1 MAKAIKTETAQTP
14 APNAPIGETEC
25 ALIAQTAQ
33 QPRPGDQPGAAR
45 LRAAVDIAAI
55 RFMHDGLLRVGVAAD
70 VHWHDLQRTED
81 GSGLLTTPKSK
92 TNPAGYVVYVTARA
106 MSALDE
112 MRCIKQAL
120 GIDDTDDRIFQMGSK
135 QLTQRIRDACSF
147 AGLKGKYG
155 GSSPRIG
162 MMQDLVRSGV
172 PISDLTAA
180 ARSNNPAMTAGFMYR
195 ISASRGAV
203 AQ

>member
-1 MAKAIKTETAQTP
+1 
-14 APNAPIGETEC
+14 
-25 ALIAQTAQ
+25 
-33 QPRPGDQPGAAR
+33 
-45 LRAAVDIAAI
+45 
-55 RFMHDGLLRVGVAAD
+55 MHDGLLRVGVAAD
-70 VHWHDLQRTED
+70 VHWHDLQRTEGD

-92 TNPAGYVVYVTARA
+92 TNPAGYVVYVTATA

-112 MRCIKQAL
+112 MCSIKQAL

>member
-1 MAKAIKTETAQTP
+1 
-14 APNAPIGETEC
+14 
-25 ALIAQTAQ
+25 
-33 QPRPGDQPGAAR
+33 
-45 LRAAVDIAAI
+45 
-55 RFMHDGLLRVGVAAD
+55 
-70 VHWHDLQRTED
+70 
-81 GSGLLTTPKSK
+81 
-92 TNPAGYVVYVTARA
+92 

-112 MRCIKQAL
+112 MRSIKQAM

-162 MMQDLVRSGV
+162 MQDLVRSGV

-180 ARSNNPAMTAGFMYR
+180 RARTTPP
-195 ISASRGAV
+195 
-203 AQ
+203 